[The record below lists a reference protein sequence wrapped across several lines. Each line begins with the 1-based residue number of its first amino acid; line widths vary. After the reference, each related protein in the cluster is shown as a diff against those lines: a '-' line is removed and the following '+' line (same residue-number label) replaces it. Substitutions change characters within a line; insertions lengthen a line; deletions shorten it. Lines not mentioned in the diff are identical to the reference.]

1 MIQKNYKLSLILSIL
16 CMSCSFVT
24 DSNDSDSTADPLI
37 GTWNLTS
44 VNYFNNPNCSGDP
57 NVEIDFYSPEHL
69 ALLDLDEYQLQIT
82 ITIDF
87 HLIVLLA
94 QSATTSNVREEDAA
108 TGILVDN
115 GNKYCVVWDTDD
127 DDDCDECKDYI
138 INGDELEFLS
148 YNCPG
153 INGGNV
159 PCLKLAFVK
168 NN

>member
-1 MIQKNYKLSLILSIL
+1 
-16 CMSCSFVT
+16 MSCSFVT
-24 DSNDSDSTADPLI
+24 DSKDSDSNVNPLV
-37 GTWNLTS
+37 GTWNAAT
-44 VNYFNNPNCSGDP
+44 VKYFGSSNCSGDP
-57 NVEIDFYSPEHL
+57 NVEIDFNSPEHL

-87 HLIVLLA
+87 HLIVIRA

-108 TGILVDN
+108 TGILVDH
-115 GNKYCVVWDTDD
+115 GNKYCVFWDTDD
-127 DDDCDECKDYI
+127 DGDCDECIDYI
-138 INGDELEFLS
+138 INGDELELLS

-153 INGGNV
+153 INDGNV